1 MEQGHLVL
9 MRRPGE
15 EILISDNIIVQ
26 VVRINGLQ
34 THLKITAPK
43 DYPIHRREVYERI
56 QKERQAKNVIFSMP
70 WGLDSHV
77 ID

>member
-15 EILISDNIIVQ
+15 EILINDNIIVE

-34 THLKITAPK
+34 AHLMITAPK

-56 QKERQAKNVIFSMP
+56 QKEEQASKIMFSVP
-70 WGLDSHV
+70 WGL
-77 ID
+77 